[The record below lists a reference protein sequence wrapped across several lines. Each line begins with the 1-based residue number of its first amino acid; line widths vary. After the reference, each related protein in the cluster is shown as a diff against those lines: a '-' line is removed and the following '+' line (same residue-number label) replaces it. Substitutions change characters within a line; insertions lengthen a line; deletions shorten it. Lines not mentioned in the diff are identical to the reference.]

1 MNEPSTSRGSGC
13 GRGRNR
19 RCSCGRGR
27 MWGQQA
33 QGVDEEQYRWRELPQ
48 VWFLSR
54 QTRFCRAKTRLLS
67 RQKYTWREKK
77 KKKKSFLYK
86 HVLYLSPN
94 NSFVATNLILSR
106 QKYTCREKK
115 KKKKSFLYKHVLYLS
130 PNNSFVATNLILSR
144 QKFCR
149 NKHTFVATK
158 DLFCRD
164 KAFVA
169 TKIVLA
175 AVPANDRTGSL
186 CGNMYY

>member
-33 QGVDEEQYRWRELPQ
+33 QGADEEQYRWRELPQ

-54 QTRFCRAKTRLLS
+54 QTRQNTSFVATKVCLS
-67 RQKYTWREKK
+67 RFFYFK
-77 KKKKSFLYK
+77 LYK
-86 HVLYLSPN
+86 HMLYLSPN
-94 NSFVATNLILSR
+94 NSFVATNI
-106 QKYTCREKK
+106 
-115 KKKKSFLYKHVLYLS
+115 
-130 PNNSFVATNLILSR
+130 ILSR

-149 NKHTFVATK
+149 NKHIFVATK

-186 CGNMYY
+186 CGNMYH